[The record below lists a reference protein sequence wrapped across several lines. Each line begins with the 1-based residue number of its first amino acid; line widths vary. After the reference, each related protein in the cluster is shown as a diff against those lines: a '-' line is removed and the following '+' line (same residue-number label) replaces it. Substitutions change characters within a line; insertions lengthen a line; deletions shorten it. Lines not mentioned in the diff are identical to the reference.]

1 MGLDR
6 LNRRDVLKGIAGGV
20 GASALGA
27 QPGPAVA
34 QTVRIRQNLANASA
48 TLIASFRKGVAA
60 MQARPVSNPR
70 SWQYWANVHGTPG
83 PQNAAGT
90 WKQCQHGSFF
100 FLPWHRM
107 YLFYFEKVLRAAS
120 GDPNFTLPYWRWTSQ
135 RAMPLPF
142 RSPANAT
149 NKLFVAS
156 PNRGTGINAGGLL
169 PSTDVSVSTAFK
181 PRLL

>member
-6 LNRRDVLKGIAGGV
+6 LNRRDVLKGLAGGV

-70 SWQYWANVHGTPG
+70 
-83 PQNAAGT
+83 
-90 WKQCQHGSFF
+90 
-100 FLPWHRM
+100 
-107 YLFYFEKVLRAAS
+107 
-120 GDPNFTLPYWRWTSQ
+120 
-135 RAMPLPF
+135 
-142 RSPANAT
+142 
-149 NKLFVAS
+149 LFVKTAVAPGEAACQS
-156 PNRGTGINAGGLL
+156 HSFPARG
-169 PSTDVSVSTAFK
+169 
-181 PRLL
+181 